1 MPNPDPFGTRLE
13 WMVAPLINE
22 FCNPRHFERMVGS
35 QEAHIA
41 YLQAVYGAMHE
52 TYCFIDWELLELQ
65 GLPRIEEHKSVVRS
79 LASDLVA
86 LSGLPSYGRALENP
100 SVLPTYG
107 VSIGMLFCLT
117 EGTRAARRTAKLAA
131 RVLPEPL
138 GSLETSNG
146 MPAVDYISLRQSLVD
161 WVNGLLL
168 RQGDKM
174 EASLSA
180 KACVAFARRHFSK
193 LS

>member
-86 LSGLPSYGRALENP
+86 LSGMPSYGRALENP

>member
-1 MPNPDPFGTRLE
+1 MPNPDPFGTRLGR
-13 WMVAPLINE
+13 MVAPLINE

-35 QEAHIA
+35 QEASIA

-65 GLPRIEEHKSVVRS
+65 GLPRIEEHKSVVHS
-79 LASDLVA
+79 LASDLLA
-86 LSGLPSYGRALENP
+86 FSGMPSQGPAPGNP

-117 EGTRAARRTAKLAA
+117 EGSRAARRTAKLAT
-131 RVLPEPL
+131 RVLPGLAVSPA
-138 GSLETSNG
+138 TSIG
-146 MPAVDYISLRQSLVD
+146 MPAVDFSNLRDNMVR
-161 WVNGLLL
+161 WVNGLQL
-168 RQGDKM
+168 RQADEV